1 MFRRTLTAND
11 KYPFQGCKKFL
22 SFIQMQLSLKQKLF
36 FILFSNFRN
45 IHQTLN
51 ILKKQTLVITTLL
64 RKLETVKDLFRP
76 LSEKYLFRTP
86 FDSKHVKGSQ
96 TLVKSAWEHFH
107 HIFSLPWENQTWKIS
122 RLAICYILGVF
133 CNTSTAIEKYPIRDW
148 EFGNYRLSKT
158 WLDHARK
165 KHRFRAPFESQHVK
179 RHQALVK
186 SSWEHFHH
194 IFSSLW
200 ENLIWKKYPLVIC

>member
-1 MFRRTLTAND
+1 MFRKTLTAND

-22 SFIQMQLSLKQKLF
+22 SLIQMQLSLKQKLF

-51 ILKKQTLVITTLL
+51 ILKKQTLVITTLF

-107 HIFSLPWENQTWKIS
+107 HIFSLPWENQTWKTS

-133 CNTSTAIEKYPIRDW
+133 RNTSTAIEKYPMRDW

-158 WLDHARK
+158 WL
-165 KHRFRAPFESQHVK
+165 
-179 RHQALVK
+179 
-186 SSWEHFHH
+186 EH
-194 IFSSLW
+194 SLKNTVS
-200 ENLIWKKYPLVIC
+200 EHPLRVNMLNGTKLL